1 MSAMRDSPWFYLD
14 AIPPVGETATLSGD
28 EARHVLGSRRLSAG
42 DSIVVFDGRGTIAR
56 TTMIEAPSRRTV
68 TVRVDEVSHEPQPSP
83 PIHLATAL
91 PKGDRLSMMVNM
103 AAQLGAASI
112 LPMTCARSVVRVRPN
127 LWPRLERI
135 TLEACKQSRQP
146 WRPTIAPETTPAELS
161 GVCDGPIL
169 VAHPGGRPLRDAVL
183 DSAVTTSGTESVT
196 LVIGPEGGFTDD
208 EVATLTDAGALTVDL
223 GPSVLRLETAAVAV
237 LAGARLLLH
246 GASDTR

>member
-1 MSAMRDSPWFYLD
+1 MMRDSPWFYLD
-14 AIPPVGETATLSGD
+14 AIPPAGETADLDRD

-42 DSIVVFDGRGTIAR
+42 DSIIVFDGRGTVAR
-56 TTMIEAPSRRTV
+56 TTMVEAHSRRAV
-68 TVRVDEVSHEPQPSP
+68 TLRVNELFCEPQPLP
-83 PIHLATAL
+83 AIQLATAL
-91 PKGDRLSMMVNM
+91 PKGDRLSTMVSM

-112 LPMTCARSVVRVRPN
+112 LPLTCARSVVRVRPN

-146 WRPTIAPETTPAELS
+146 WPPTIGQETTPAELP
-161 GVCDGPIL
+161 GVCDGPKF
-169 VAHPGGRPLRDAVL
+169 VAHPGGRPLREVVAE
-183 DSAVTTSGTESVT
+183 SAGAASGDTPVT
-196 LVIGPEGGFTDD
+196 LVVGPEGGFTDD
-208 EVATLTDAGALTVDL
+208 EVETLTDAGALTVDL